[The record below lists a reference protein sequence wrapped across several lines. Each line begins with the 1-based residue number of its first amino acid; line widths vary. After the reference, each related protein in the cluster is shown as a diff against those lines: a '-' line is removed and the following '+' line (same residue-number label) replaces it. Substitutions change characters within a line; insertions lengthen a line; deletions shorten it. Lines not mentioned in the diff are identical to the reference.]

1 MTTGTLAG
9 VALAAFGAVAFS
21 QVPLADAP
29 NAGGTPPTRN
39 QERSFR
45 TSVDLVGV
53 DVQVI
58 DARGEPITAL
68 SRDMFEVAI
77 DGRRRP
83 VVSADF
89 VHVSQ
94 SPALDLRNVPSEAVG
109 FNEATADGTPVRTF
123 ILVIDVGSF
132 IGGEASPVVDVARS
146 FVNGLPPGDRIG
158 IITLPTLT
166 APVDPTTDRAA
177 VRRALAATAGV
188 GQQLGGEF
196 HLSESEIVDITAEA
210 LSILASG
217 NRFGTARG
225 AQSPFGSDA
234 LQRVQARECRVP
246 ADARCLEAI
255 VGEATAL
262 FQYFEQRATATIAGI
277 RLTLARLGTHAG
289 RKTVIVLSAGLA
301 VSDRSGGRVD
311 VAEEARNIATD
322 AARAEATIYALQFD
336 LSGFRSYSTAS
347 RRIRDASS
355 GSRDQRIASRLLDQI
370 AESAG
375 GAHLSAQNDSGLA
388 ALGRVL
394 RETAAYYVLA
404 VEPQE
409 MPRDDRSH
417 RLSVKVNVR
426 GATVR
431 SRQWLVLPRAGRR

>member
-1 MTTGTLAG
+1 MTVSTLAG
-9 VALAAFGAVAFS
+9 VALAAIGAVAAS
-21 QVPLADAP
+21 RVPSANAP
-29 NAGGTPPTRN
+29 TSGGTAPGTH
-39 QERSFR
+39 QERTFR
-45 TSVDLVGV
+45 ASIDLVGV

-58 DARGEPITAL
+58 DARGEPINAL
-68 SRDMFEVAI
+68 SRDMFEVVI

-89 VHVSQ
+89 VQVSQ
-94 SPALDLRNVPSEAVG
+94 SPAPDLRKVPSDSVG
-109 FNEATADGTPVRTF
+109 FNEAAASGTPSRTF
-123 ILVIDVGSF
+123 ILIIDVGSF
-132 IGGEASPVVDVARS
+132 IGGEASPVIDAARA
-146 FVNGLPPGDRIG
+146 FVNSLPPADRIG

-177 VRRALAATAGV
+177 VRRALAGTAGV

-225 AQSPFGSDA
+225 ASSPFGSDA
-234 LQRVQARECRVP
+234 LQRVQARECRGP

-262 FQYFEQRATATIAGI
+262 FQYFEQRATATIGGI
-277 RLTLARLGTHAG
+277 RQTLARLSTQAG

-322 AARAEATIYALQFD
+322 AARADATIYAMQFD
-336 LSGFRSYSTAS
+336 LSAVRSYSTAS

-355 GSRDQRIASRLLDQI
+355 VSRDQRIAARLLDQI

-375 GAHLSAQNDSGLA
+375 GTHLSAQNDSGRA

-394 RETAAYYVLA
+394 RETTAYYVLG

-409 MPRDDRSH
+409 LARDDRSH

-431 SRQWLVLPRAGRR
+431 SRQWLVLPRSGRR